1 MWFQGVR
8 AIKVS
13 PEDKNSGMAKH
24 MSECQDVC
32 DLLRSFLCLENGNGD
47 VLMCAA

>member
-1 MWFQGVR
+1 MVSGSEGDL
-8 AIKVS
+8 KVS

-32 DLLRSFLCLENGNGD
+32 DLLRSSEFFVPGKWKW
-47 VLMCAA
+47 

>member
-1 MWFQGVR
+1 VWFQGVR

-24 MSECQDVC
+24 MSEWQDIC
-32 DLLRSFLCLENGNGD
+32 DLLRSSEFF
-47 VLMCAA
+47 CAWKMETARS